1 MTPRFLGCVVV
12 IAKSFARIHETNL
25 KKQGILALTFDDVDD
40 YEKINEDDKISITGL
55 ENFVENSVVTCELKH
70 TDGKSEK
77 ISLRH
82 SYNSSQIE
90 WFKAGSALNVL
101 KNRKK

>member
-1 MTPRFLGCVVV
+1 MFL
-12 IAKSFARIHETNL
+12 NYD
-25 KKQGILALTFDDVDD
+25 KKLFQWHKDKRKILWISND

-55 ENFVENSVVTCELKH
+55 ENFAQDTSFTCELKH
-70 TDGKSEK
+70 SDGKSEK
-77 ISLRH
+77 IQLKH

-101 KNRKK
+101 KNRKM